1 MITLPASLNIEKI
14 EDVISKI
21 CEGQSNPEL
30 ELPISSKGFAFGG
43 YAAAI
48 QAVNTWASNNEK
60 RELIVKPSSL
70 EVEEQLEHI
79 VKYPHK
85 FTAAMMAKKV
95 SLNFDQKMDV
105 RKKVNSLAKAAI
117 EQQSTHSY
125 GQNHG
130 RLCWYSFV
138 DHSSKGF
145 DRNFYLSSTTQHAAP
160 QSLEQITNIISS
172 MVRKSSI
179 VAGGSELLG
188 KEDANELGRL
198 FYELFVNTHEHGSRG
213 KNRNIWLKP
222 ATRVI
227 YTYGIN
233 LSDDAVANSIS
244 NNEVL
249 QDYLSAL
256 GKTSRS
262 TNRFI
267 EISIIDAGL
276 GYSGRW
282 LADNPKDGSFEQ
294 LTISN
299 EYEILKKCFKFRSTS
314 SNNLVKGNGLPAVM
328 ANLTLLNGFMRVRS
342 NRLSLYR
349 DFVNQPFI
357 EQENDSYEFMDWD
370 SRQKCNNNITQ
381 KANAAGVSITIL
393 IPLVDKTELEGKS
406 L

>member
-21 CEGQSNPEL
+21 CEGQSNPQL
-30 ELPISSKGFAFGG
+30 ELPVSSKDFAFGG

-48 QAVNTWASNNEK
+48 QAVNTWAFNNET
-60 RELIVKPSSL
+60 RELIIKPSSL
-70 EVEEQLEHI
+70 EVEEQLEQV
-79 VKYPHK
+79 VKSPHK
-85 FTAAMMAKKV
+85 FTAAMMAK
-95 SLNFDQKMDV
+95 SIRLNLDKKLDV
-105 RKKVNSLAKAAI
+105 RKEVNSLAKAAI
-117 EQQSTHSY
+117 EQQSSNSY

-138 DHSSKGF
+138 DHSTKGF
-145 DRNFYLSSTTQHAAP
+145 DRNFYISSLTKHAEP
-160 QSLEQITNIISS
+160 QSLEQISNIISS

-188 KEDANELGRL
+188 EEDANELGRL
-198 FYELFVNTHEHGSRG
+198 FYELFVNTHEHGSRA
-213 KNRNIWLKP
+213 KNRNNWLKP

-233 LSDDAVANSIS
+233 LSDDALANSIS
-244 NNEVL
+244 SNEVL

-267 EISIIDAGL
+267 EISIIDSGL

-282 LADNPKDGSFEQ
+282 LADNPKEDDLEQ
-294 LTISN
+294 ITITN

-328 ANLTLLNGFMRVRS
+328 ANLTLLNGFMKVRS

-349 DFVNQPFI
+349 DFVNHPFT
-357 EQENDSYEFMDWD
+357 EQEIDNYEFMDWD
-370 SRQKCNNNITQ
+370 SRKSCNEKLTL
-381 KANAAGVSITIL
+381 KANATGVAITIL
-393 IPLVDKTELEGKS
+393 IPLIDKTELEG
-406 L
+406 